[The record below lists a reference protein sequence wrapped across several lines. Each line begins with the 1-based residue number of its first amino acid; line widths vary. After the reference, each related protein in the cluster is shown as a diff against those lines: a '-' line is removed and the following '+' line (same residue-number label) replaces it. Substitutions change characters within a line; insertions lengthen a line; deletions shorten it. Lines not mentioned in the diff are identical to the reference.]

1 MDAVEKRIIHNIDAH
16 REEIIAFARDVY
28 THAELGYK
36 EFNTSKKFADHAR
49 KLNLNVQEGLAI
61 TGVKAYL
68 NEEKKGNISL
78 ALIGE
83 LDALRI
89 PNHKYANPE
98 TQAAHCCG
106 HHSQLTGILGA
117 AIALSD
123 PEVAKALDGQ
133 VVFFAV
139 PAEEYGEIEFKNQ
152 LKDQGKIKY
161 GGGKCELIRIGAF
174 DDIDL
179 NIAHHTAMGDKI
191 SFRKGTGSG
200 GNGFV
205 SKTIRYK
212 GKAAHAAGSPH
223 LGVNALN
230 AASLGLSAL
239 AYQRETF
246 QDPDHVRIHPII
258 TKGGDLVNVIPEE
271 VVIETLVRASNFE
284 AILDAAAKTDR
295 AFFAGGAAVGATVE
309 IETMPGYLPSLLSE
323 ETNPELLEAARIAAD
338 GKYQVEILGDD
349 PRMVRGGSTDVGDVQ
364 HIQPVLCFNTGG
376 AEGGAHSSSFEIN
389 DEELA
394 YIVTAKIFALGA
406 YRLLKDSA
414 QAAKKVV
421 EEYKPIFTKE
431 KYVEFMDSLIKTEVR
446 EP

>member
-1 MDAVEKRIIHNIDAH
+1 
-16 REEIIAFARDVY
+16 
-28 THAELGYK
+28 
-36 EFNTSKKFADHAR
+36 
-49 KLNLNVQEGLAI
+49 
-61 TGVKAYL
+61 
-68 NEEKKGNISL
+68 
-78 ALIGE
+78 
-83 LDALRI
+83 
-89 PNHKYANPE
+89 
-98 TQAAHCCG
+98 
-106 HHSQLTGILGA
+106 
-117 AIALSD
+117 
-123 PEVAKALDGQ
+123 
-133 VVFFAV
+133 
-139 PAEEYGEIEFKNQ
+139 
-152 LKDQGKIKY
+152 
-161 GGGKCELIRIGAF
+161 
-174 DDIDL
+174 
-179 NIAHHTAMGDKI
+179 MGDKI

-200 GNGFV
+200 GTGFV

-223 LGVNALN
+223 LGINALN

-323 ETNPELLEAARIAAD
+323 DTNPELLEAAKIAAD
-338 GKYQVEILGDD
+338 GKYQVEIVGDD
-349 PRMVRGGSTDVGDVQ
+349 PRQVRGGSTDVGDVQ

-376 AEGGAHSSSFEIN
+376 AEGGAHSSNFEIT

-421 EEYKPIFTKE
+421 EEYKPVFTKE
-431 KYVEFMDSLIKTEVR
+431 KYVEFMNSLIKTEVR